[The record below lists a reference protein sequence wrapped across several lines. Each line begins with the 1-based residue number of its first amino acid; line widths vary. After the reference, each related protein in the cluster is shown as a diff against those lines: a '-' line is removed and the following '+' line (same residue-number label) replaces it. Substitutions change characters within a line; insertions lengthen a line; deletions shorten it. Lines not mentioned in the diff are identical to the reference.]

1 MPIEQDGPVARG
13 TRRNLIDGLRG
24 KRMHEAAVD
33 ASLRQSITFAE
44 TFVRSYCE
52 NVAAGEVGL
61 GGTAR
66 ASEEDI
72 LGDSPQGVLLYGRV
86 QSGKTAAMVLT
97 AALCLDNGFRV
108 IVVLTTDNVA
118 LVAQTANRFKAVD
131 GPRVFSTILNGDGYD
146 WDGQEDELREDIAT
160 EGLILVC
167 AKNDLHLSRVLEF
180 LQSIDAPAYP
190 TLVFDDE
197 ADAATPDTTA
207 QARSSG
213 RTNAPVHPSAIHRRV
228 IENQKP
234 GQEGESIGEI
244 FPHQLYVQV
253 TATPYIFFLQRATS
267 AIRPAQTLLLEPGEG
282 YCGGEIFFEAFDP
295 FDRTP
300 PAPPLVLVGDNE
312 LQSIP
317 RRKTPAGL
325 AASIDYF
332 LLAAVAKAHVD
343 GAWPAEGF
351 NHLSHPSASTG
362 QHAFVA
368 SHIEK
373 HVGHI
378 RRDLRLDRTAV
389 VERLSQA
396 YDELYRTLTDRPAL
410 EVLVDLL
417 KDAIRQ
423 VEVIR
428 INSVAAP
435 LRPGPRLNFL
445 VGGNILGRGLTID
458 DLLVTYYVRQAQTS
472 QMDTVWQHAR
482 MYGYRRS
489 LLPYTRVYLP
499 RVVAINFKGIHDAE
513 VALRGL
519 VGRDGAAAE
528 PVIMLPARTRATRKN
543 AIETDFPRV
552 IEAGLAQLAPRH
564 VVSDAAAARQIR
576 DRLLRLD
583 VPLNMI
589 DRNARLTSVP
599 LEEILELIALAP
611 VQEEDPGKWTAG
623 VATAIIETY
632 RETYVERGSQGKVY
646 VRELEG
652 ADDRERARL
661 SGQEVNLI
669 RRGADGVPALVLL
682 WVGTAAEPDA
692 WYPTLVMPADSKAY
706 IFPPE

>member
-1 MPIEQDGPVARG
+1 MPIEQRGAVTLG

-24 KRMHEAAVD
+24 KPMPEPAVD
-33 ASLRQSITFAE
+33 ASLQQSISFAE
-44 TFVRSYCE
+44 AFVQSYSD
-52 NVAAGEVGL
+52 NVAAGEVGP

-66 ASEEDI
+66 ASEEPI
-72 LGDSPQGVLLYGRV
+72 LGDRPQSVLLYGRV
-86 QSGKTAAMVLT
+86 QSGKTAAMILT

-108 IVVLTTDNVA
+108 VVVLTTDNVA
-118 LVAQTANRFKAVD
+118 LVAQTASRFKAVD
-131 GPRVFSTILNGDGYD
+131 GPRVFSTISSDGYE
-146 WDGQEDELREDIAT
+146 WEGQEDELREDIAS

-167 AKNDLHLSRVLEF
+167 AKNDLHLSRVITF
-180 LQSIDAPAYP
+180 LQNIDAPAYP

-207 QARSSG
+207 AARSSG
-213 RTNAPVHPSAIHRRV
+213 RANAPLHPSTIHRRV

-267 AIRPAQTLLLEPGEG
+267 AIRPNVTLLLRPGEG
-282 YCGGEIFFEAFDP
+282 YCGGEVFFEAFDP
-295 FDRTP
+295 SDRTP
-300 PAPPLVLVGDNE
+300 PGAPLVLVGDNE
-312 LQSIP
+312 LQGIS
-317 RRKTPAGL
+317 RRKTPPGL
-325 AASIDYF
+325 AASIDFF
-332 LLAAVAKAHVD
+332 LVAAVAKARVD
-343 GAWPAEGF
+343 GWPAEGF

-362 QHAFVA
+362 QHALVA

-373 HVGHI
+373 HIGHI
-378 RRDLRLDRTAV
+378 RRDLRTDRAAAI
-389 VERLSQA
+389 ERLGLA
-396 YDELYRTLTDRPAL
+396 YEELRRTVDDLPAL
-410 EVLVDLL
+410 ADLAEL
-417 KDAIRQ
+417 LNDSIRQ
-423 VEVIR
+423 AEVIR
-428 INSVAAP
+428 INSVAAA

-482 MYGYRRS
+482 MYGYRRE
-489 LLPYTRVYLP
+489 LMPFTRVYLP
-499 RVVAINFKGIHDAE
+499 RTLAANFKGIHDAE
-513 VALRGL
+513 VALRNL
-519 VGRDGAAAE
+519 VGRDGAAAD
-528 PVIMLPARTRATRKN
+528 PVIMLPPRTRATRKN

-564 VVSDAAAARQIR
+564 IVPDPAAAAQIR
-576 DRLLRLD
+576 DRLLRLG
-583 VPLNMI
+583 VPLEMA
-589 DRNARLTSVP
+589 DRDRRLTSVP
-599 LEEILELIALAP
+599 LDAILELIAAAP
-611 VQEEDPGKWTAG
+611 VREGDPGKWTPE
-623 VATAIIETY
+623 VAAAIIETY
-632 RETYVERGSQGKVY
+632 REKFAERGSMGHVY

-661 SGQEVNLI
+661 SGQEVTLI
-669 RRGADGVPALVLL
+669 RRGAAGVPALVLL
-682 WVGTAAEPDA
+682 RVGAAAEPEG

>member
-1 MPIEQDGPVARG
+1 MPIERSGPVTLG
-13 TRRNLIDGLRG
+13 TRRNLINGLRG
-24 KRMHEAAVD
+24 KPMSEQAVD
-33 ASLRQSITFAE
+33 ATLAQSFAFAE
-44 TFVRSYCE
+44 TFLRSYE
-52 NVAAGEVGL
+52 QNVAVGEVGP

-72 LGDSPQGVLLYGRV
+72 LGDSPQSVLLYGRV

-97 AALCLDNGFRV
+97 SALCFDNGFRV

-180 LQSIDAPAYP
+180 LQNIDAPAYP

-207 QARSSG
+207 AARSSG
-213 RTNAPVHPSAIHRRV
+213 RANAPLHPSTIHRRV

-253 TATPYIFFLQRATS
+253 TATPYIFFLQRTTS
-267 AIRPAQTLLLEPGEG
+267 AIRPTETLLLEPGEG
-282 YCGGEIFFEAFDP
+282 YCGGEVFFEAFDP
-295 FDRTP
+295 SDPMP

-317 RRKTPAGL
+317 RRKTPTGL

-332 LLAAVAKAHVD
+332 LLAAVAKAQAD
-343 GAWPAEGF
+343 GAWPTEGF

-373 HVGHI
+373 HVGHV
-378 RRDLRLDRTAV
+378 RRELRVDRAGV
-389 VERLSQA
+389 LERLRPA
-396 YDELYRTLTDRPAL
+396 YDELRRTIDDPPSL

-428 INSVAAP
+428 INSIAAP

-458 DLLVTYYVRQAQTS
+458 DLLVTYYVRQAKTS

-482 MYGYRRS
+482 MYGYRRP
-489 LLPYTRVYLP
+489 LLAYTRVYLP
-499 RVVAINFKGIHDAE
+499 RVVATNFKGIHDAE
-513 VALRGL
+513 VALRDL
-519 VGRDGAAAE
+519 VARDGAAAE
-528 PVIMLPARTRATRKN
+528 PVIMLPANTRATRKN

-564 VVSDAAAARQIR
+564 VVTDAGAAAEIR
-576 DRLLRLD
+576 DRLLRLG
-583 VPLNMI
+583 VPLDI
-589 DRNARLTSVP
+589 ADRDARLTRVP
-599 LEEILELIALAP
+599 LDEILELIACAP
-611 VQEEDPGKWTAG
+611 VRQQDPGKWTPG

-632 RETYVERGSQGKVY
+632 RDKYVERGSEGKVY

-661 SGQEVNLI
+661 SGQEVSLI

-682 WVGTAAEPDA
+682 WVGTAAEPHA
-692 WYPTLVMPADSKAY
+692 WYPTLVMPSNSKAY